1 MCQTIKENHQMTVE
15 DLKVLTGTIVVWLAI
30 DFSRADAFL
39 KFLLTAVMI
48 VYTVIRIY
56 IALYNHMNKPKNEK
70 KDETEQKED

>member
-56 IALYNHMNKPKNEK
+56 IALHNHNKPKTDK